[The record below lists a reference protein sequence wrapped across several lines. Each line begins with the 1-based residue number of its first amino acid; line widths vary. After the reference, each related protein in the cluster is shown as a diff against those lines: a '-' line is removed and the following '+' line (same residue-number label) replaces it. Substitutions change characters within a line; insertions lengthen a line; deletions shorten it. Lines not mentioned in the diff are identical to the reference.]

1 MLKTILRTAALL
13 SLALGSATVRAQA
26 IDLPDIPAC
35 TAVLPGSV
43 AVTDVPVTLDVRV
56 LLDGVSQ
63 AQAAPMIDL
72 ARQAYAAMQIALS
85 VSYETVSYSS
95 NNALTLIAAAKSHYG
110 GQRPG
115 GIDIVYV
122 LTNKDIVD
130 ASAGNALAGQ
140 ADCIGGVAY
149 ADRAFAVGEF
159 TPIAQT
165 SLVLYALG
173 THFAAK
179 TFAHEVG
186 HLMGAHHHYA
196 NCAEAAVPGD
206 APCTLMF
213 NFVDIQKL
221 QFSTLNSLVVR
232 GHAQLHATP

>member
-72 ARQAYAAMQIALS
+72 ARQAYAAM
-85 VSYETVSYSS
+85 
-95 NNALTLIAAAKSHYG
+95 
-110 GQRPG
+110 
-115 GIDIVYV
+115 
-122 LTNKDIVD
+122 
-130 ASAGNALAGQ
+130 

-232 GHAQLHATP
+232 GHAQLYATP

>member
-1 MLKTILRTAALL
+1 M
-13 SLALGSATVRAQA
+13 
-26 IDLPDIPAC
+26 
-35 TAVLPGSV
+35 
-43 AVTDVPVTLDVRV
+43 
-56 LLDGVSQ
+56 
-63 AQAAPMIDL
+63 
-72 ARQAYAAMQIALS
+72 
-85 VSYETVSYSS
+85 
-95 NNALTLIAAAKSHYG
+95 
-110 GQRPG
+110 
-115 GIDIVYV
+115 
-122 LTNKDIVD
+122 
-130 ASAGNALAGQ
+130 
-140 ADCIGGVAY
+140 AY

-196 NCAEAAVPGD
+196 NCAEAAVPGA

-232 GHAQLHATP
+232 GHAQLYATP